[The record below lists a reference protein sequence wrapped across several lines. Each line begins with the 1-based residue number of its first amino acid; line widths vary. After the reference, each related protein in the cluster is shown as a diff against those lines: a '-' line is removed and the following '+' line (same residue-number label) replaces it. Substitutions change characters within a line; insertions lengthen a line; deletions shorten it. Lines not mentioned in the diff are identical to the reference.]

1 MKKLLVVEK
10 NNRNYIL
17 EDGEKKQY
25 NLRMTFFDLEKEIS
39 VGDHISMH
47 KELLDRNYKEYS
59 NEYYFGALDEVYG
72 REIKSKEDIDF
83 VVLECDNKKI
93 YLKRFYG

>member
-1 MKKLLVVEK
+1 MKRLLIVEK
-10 NNRNYIL
+10 YDDNFVL
-17 EDGEKKQY
+17 EDEKKNQY
-25 NLRMTFFDLEKEIS
+25 NLRMTFYDLEKELC
-39 VGDHISMH
+39 VGDYISIH
-47 KELLDRNYKEYS
+47 KELLDKNYEEYS
-59 NEYYFGALDEVYG
+59 NEYLFGPLEEIYG